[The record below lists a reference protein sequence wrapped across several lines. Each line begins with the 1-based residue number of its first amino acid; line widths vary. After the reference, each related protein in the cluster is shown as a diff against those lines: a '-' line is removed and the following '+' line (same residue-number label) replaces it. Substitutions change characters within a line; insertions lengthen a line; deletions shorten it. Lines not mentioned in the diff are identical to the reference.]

1 MGSTLLL
8 THVLPRMISK
18 DIRGNSFF
26 ILLSVLCVAVF
37 LQGCVALSFG
47 QSSYPFIDEIEST
60 KLNTNGVLELP
71 DLTISVRPQNAGV
84 TTAVMGYLVPILP
97 LPGTKTRP
105 TEDFRIYL
113 QFESLHNEV
122 FSLNPDQ
129 VRIFVDGSKSEITP
143 TKYLTLPD
151 DPYPPS
157 YATFARNP
165 SYVSPGHNWR
175 CNDALLTE
183 GKMTLVTPSGP
194 MHFHQRICFVL
205 EYPTTTPTPEQE
217 FTLTIGGLR
226 QENNEVEVPPIHFRR
241 KVRIKYELIPNPP

>member
-1 MGSTLLL
+1 M
-8 THVLPRMISK
+8 
-18 DIRGNSFF
+18 
-26 ILLSVLCVAVF
+26 
-37 LQGCVALSFG
+37 
-47 QSSYPFIDEIEST
+47 
-60 KLNTNGVLELP
+60 
-71 DLTISVRPQNAGV
+71 
-84 TTAVMGYLVPILP
+84 
-97 LPGTKTRP
+97 
-105 TEDFRIYL
+105 
-113 QFESLHNEV
+113 

-129 VRIFVDGSKSEITP
+129 VRIFVDGRKSEITP

-183 GKMTLVTPSGP
+183 GKITLVTPSGP

>member
-26 ILLSVLCVAVF
+26 TLLSVLCLAVF

-97 LPGTKTRP
+97 LPVPKQGQQKTL
-105 TEDFRIYL
+105 EFIY
-113 QFESLHNEV
+113 SL
-122 FSLNPDQ
+122 
-129 VRIFVDGSKSEITP
+129 
-143 TKYLTLPD
+143 
-151 DPYPPS
+151 
-157 YATFARNP
+157 
-165 SYVSPGHNWR
+165 SPFTMR
-175 CNDALLTE
+175 CFL
-183 GKMTLVTPSGP
+183 S
-194 MHFHQRICFVL
+194 I
-205 EYPTTTPTPEQE
+205 
-217 FTLTIGGLR
+217 
-226 QENNEVEVPPIHFRR
+226 PIR
-241 KVRIKYELIPNPP
+241 